1 MALVVTPFVN
11 ISKPTLA
18 IVGKVLK
25 ILQICK
31 ICYEP
36 ITSSWVGWKIESN
49 LIHIPPNP
57 NQRSHIV
64 SFKKKKSEFMDVDK
78 MY

>member
-57 NQRSHIV
+57 NQGSHMYH
-64 SFKKKKSEFMDVDK
+64 SRRKKK
-78 MY
+78 